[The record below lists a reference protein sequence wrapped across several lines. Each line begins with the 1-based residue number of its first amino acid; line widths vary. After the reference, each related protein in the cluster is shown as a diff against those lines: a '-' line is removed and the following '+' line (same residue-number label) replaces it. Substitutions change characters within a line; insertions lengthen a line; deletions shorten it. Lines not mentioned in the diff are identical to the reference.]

1 MKGSHMIL
9 VKKKGGKK
17 RAGRHRLILVTQKK
31 YGRLVHKMIRVP
43 SRLVKR
49 HPTGPHKLLSKAS
62 NTHVKKHRFTTTN
75 NKTSHQASVPKH
87 KHHHKHHQSHSKS
100 INTSSSSTSTSGN
113 SQRLI
118 INLTPIKYSQ
128 LRLIAGPTATHL
140 IPDKYDQLTPKNSTP
155 KKPTK
160 FQKLTLSMRQINL
173 LLKNKKTGIPASSN
187 EYQKQKDRIS
197 QDKKIISKIHHE
209 MIRTNLEIRKNSR
222 FLNKN
227 NKKPN

>member
-49 HPTGPHKLLSKAS
+49 HPSGPHKLLSKAS
-62 NTHVKKHRFTTTN
+62 NTHVKKHIVTTTN
-75 NKTSHQASVPKH
+75 IKTSHQASVPE
-87 KHHHKHHQSHSKS
+87 HKHHQSHSKS
-100 INTSSSSTSTSGN
+100 IKSSSSSTSTSGN

-140 IPDKYDQLTPKNSTP
+140 IPGKYDQLTPKKSTP

-160 FQKLTLSMRQINL
+160 SQKLTLSLRQINL

-197 QDKKIISKIHHE
+197 QDKKIISKIHKE
-209 MIRTNLEIRKNSR
+209 MLRTNFEIRKNSR
-222 FLNKN
+222 FLHKN
-227 NKKPN
+227 NKKPD